1 MAIRGIAGLMI
12 RSVSFL
18 IILGVAAPA
27 MALSSIAVP
36 EPGEFG
42 LFALGVVGLMIGRHA
57 SRRP

>member
-1 MAIRGIAGLMI
+1 MVRTA
-12 RSVSFL
+12 FL
-18 IILGVAAPA
+18 LIMFCAASPA
-27 MALSSIAVP
+27 LALSSVAIP